1 MAYLSVK
8 IKFFK
13 KIKHICCNYI
23 HLYYRLIFFLK
34 KTFFLRFYMQNNF
47 FVELSNFA
55 VFCVSVF
62 CEFSTTET
70 ETVRS
75 FGGTSCN
82 LRSLIISSCNRIST
96 ETCRQRIGHSPSQ
109 CLKSRHLLRRKMQY
123 KFTSQTGLICVSDGT
138 NLRLRRNT
146 FITQNCVYNEHTSHV

>member
-1 MAYLSVK
+1 M
-8 IKFFK
+8 
-13 KIKHICCNYI
+13 
-23 HLYYRLIFFLK
+23 K

-75 FGGTSCN
+75 FGDTSWHQN
-82 LRSLIISSCNRIST
+82 NFFISSCNRIFT
-96 ETCRQRIGHSPSQ
+96 ETCRQRIGHPPSQ
-109 CLKSRHLLRRKMQY
+109 CLKSRYLLRRKMQY
-123 KFTSQTGLICVSDGT
+123 KFTSQTGLICVSDCSSMLTYLLFITSFIFKFGT
-138 NLRLRRNT
+138 N
-146 FITQNCVYNEHTSHV
+146 I

>member
-1 MAYLSVK
+1 M
-8 IKFFK
+8 
-13 KIKHICCNYI
+13 
-23 HLYYRLIFFLK
+23 K
-34 KTFFLRFYMQNNF
+34 KTFFLRFYMQNIF

-82 LRSLIISSCNRIST
+82 LRSLIISSCNRIFT

-123 KFTSQTGLICVSDGT
+123 KFTSQTGLICVSDGP
-138 NLRLRRNT
+138 NLRLRRKN
-146 FITQNCVYNEHTSHV
+146 FIMQNCVYNKHTSHV